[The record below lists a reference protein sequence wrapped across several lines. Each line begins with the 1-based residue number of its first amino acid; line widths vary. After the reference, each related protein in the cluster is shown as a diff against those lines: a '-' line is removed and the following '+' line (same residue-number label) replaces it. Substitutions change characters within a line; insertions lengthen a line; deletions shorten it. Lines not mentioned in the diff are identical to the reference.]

1 MVGRKIMSKL
11 QAIRFFLTIPLILIP
26 FILFMIALIIL
37 KINYLALCVI
47 ALMVGGEKPTKERYK
62 EMVQSILVK

>member
-1 MVGRKIMSKL
+1 
-11 QAIRFFLTIPLILIP
+11 
-26 FILFMIALIIL
+26 MIALIIL